1 MASVGVMP
9 LIQSCAGWSN
19 LGFAKLVSEAICAP
33 LRTTA
38 ISTNTEMES
47 TFAKV
52 ALAAVRHVTV
62 GHKIGLHNLLAAGV
76 GEVEGGSIKA
86 MGVGDVGFG
95 VARIMK
101 AFTWT

>member
-1 MASVGVMP
+1 
-9 LIQSCAGWSN
+9 
-19 LGFAKLVSEAICAP
+19 
-33 LRTTA
+33 
-38 ISTNTEMES
+38 MES